1 MSGSAS
7 ASPEN
12 PLTPAVSVSTVLIST
27 VLVIDVLDEEA
38 GLADVEDLLG
48 RTFQLPAEWLPGA
61 ADGAAYRVEVVGGQ
75 VTFVPDAD
83 GARLLRERSK
93 QTLLDF
99 SDEHSSDEHSSD
111 EPEEGNE

>member
-1 MSGSAS
+1 MSGSA
-7 ASPEN
+7 AQDALN
-12 PLTPAVSVSTVLIST
+12 RMTPNI
-27 VLVIDVLDEEA
+27 LVIDVLDEEA

-61 ADGAAYRVEVVGGQ
+61 ADGAAYRVEVQEGR
-75 VTFVPDAD
+75 VTFVPDQH

-99 SDEHSSDEHSSD
+99 TDEHGSD
-111 EPEEGNE
+111 EPSGDE

>member
-1 MSGSAS
+1 MSGSA
-7 ASPEN
+7 APDAPNEM
-12 PLTPAVSVSTVLIST
+12 TPAVPVST

-38 GLADVEDLLG
+38 GLADVEDLQG
-48 RTFQLPAEWLPGA
+48 RTFQLPAEWLPAA
-61 ADGAAYRVEVVGGQ
+61 ADGAAYRVNVQAGH

-99 SDEHSSDEHSSD
+99 SDEHNSD

>member
-1 MSGSAS
+1 MSGA

-12 PLTPAVSVSTVLIST
+12 LLTPTL
-27 VLVIDVLDEEA
+27 LVIDVLDEEA
-38 GLADVEDLLG
+38 GLADVEDSQG

-61 ADGAAYRVEVVGGQ
+61 ADGAAYRVEVSGGR

-99 SDEHSSDEHSSD
+99 SDEHGSDELEDGPQSRD
-111 EPEEGNE
+111 E

>member
-1 MSGSAS
+1 MSGSA
-7 ASPEN
+7 APD
-12 PLTPAVSVSTVLIST
+12 PLNKMAPN

-38 GLADVEDLLG
+38 GLADVEDLQG

-61 ADGAAYRVEVVGGQ
+61 CDGAAYQVRVQGGQ

-99 SDEHSSDEHSSD
+99 SDELEDG
-111 EPEEGNE
+111 PESGDA